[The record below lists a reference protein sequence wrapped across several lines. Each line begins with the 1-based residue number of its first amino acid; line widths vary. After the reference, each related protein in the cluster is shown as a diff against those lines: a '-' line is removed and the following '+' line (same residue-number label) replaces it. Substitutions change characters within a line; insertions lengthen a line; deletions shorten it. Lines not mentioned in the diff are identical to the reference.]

1 MPTPLPATAHA
12 GNCST
17 CMLGHLCVPVGMSQA
32 DVDRLSGLVQT
43 RLRVQAGTRL
53 YTTGDVLDA
62 IYGIRFGSLKTQIED
77 AAGHAQI
84 TGFFLP
90 GELLGMPG
98 MLGGRHMSA
107 AVAMEDSEV
116 CVIRLPDI
124 DRIAAQLPSL
134 QQQVRSLMSR
144 EITRSHELVA
154 MLGGTRAE
162 QRLATF
168 LLGLSQRYSALGYS
182 ASEFVLRMSR
192 DEIGNYLGL
201 SMETVSRL
209 FSRFAR
215 ERVIEL
221 AHREVRILDAAA
233 LRALADVQDC

>member
-1 MPTPLPATAHA
+1 MPIPLPTSPTA

-17 CMLGHLCVPVGMSQA
+17 CMLGHLCVPVGMSQS
-32 DVDRLSGLVQT
+32 DVTRLTDLVQT
-43 RLRVQAGTRL
+43 RLRLRSGVRL
-53 YTTGDVLDA
+53 YTAGDTLDA
-62 IYGIRFGSLKTQIED
+62 IYAIRFGSVKTQIED
-77 AAGHAQI
+77 AAGHVQI

-98 MLGGRHMSA
+98 MLGGRHLSA

-116 CVIRLPDI
+116 CVIRLSDI
-124 DRIAAQLPSL
+124 DRLAAQLPSL
-134 QQQVRSLMSR
+134 QQQVRNLMSR

-168 LLGLSQRYSALGYS
+168 LLGLSQRYASLGYS

-215 ERVIEL
+215 ERVIQL
-221 AHREVRILDAAA
+221 AQRDVRILDPVA
-233 LRALADVQDC
+233 LKALADVEDC

>member
-1 MPTPLPATAHA
+1 
-12 GNCST
+12 
-17 CMLGHLCVPVGMSQA
+17 MLGHLCVPVGMSQS
-32 DVDRLSGLVQT
+32 DVTRLTDLVQT
-43 RLRVQAGTRL
+43 RLRLRSGVRL
-53 YTTGDVLDA
+53 YTAGDTLDA
-62 IYGIRFGSLKTQIED
+62 IYAIRFGSVKTQIED
-77 AAGHAQI
+77 AAGHVQI

-116 CVIRLPDI
+116 CVIRLSDI
-124 DRIAAQLPSL
+124 DRLAAQLPSL
-134 QQQVRSLMSR
+134 QQQVRNLMSR

-168 LLGLSQRYSALGYS
+168 LLGLSQRYASLGYS

-215 ERVIEL
+215 ERVIQL
-221 AHREVRILDAAA
+221 AQRDVRILDPVA
-233 LRALADVQDC
+233 LKALADVEDC

>member
-1 MPTPLPATAHA
+1 
-12 GNCST
+12 
-17 CMLGHLCVPVGMSQA
+17 MLGHLCVPVGMSQS
-32 DVDRLSGLVQT
+32 DVTRLTDLVQT
-43 RLRVQAGTRL
+43 RLRLRSGVRL
-53 YTTGDVLDA
+53 YTAGDTLDA
-62 IYGIRFGSLKTQIED
+62 IYAIRFGSVKTQIED
-77 AAGHAQI
+77 AAGHVQI

-98 MLGGRHMSA
+98 MLGGRHLSA

-116 CVIRLPDI
+116 CVIRLSDI
-124 DRIAAQLPSL
+124 DRLAAQLPSL
-134 QQQVRSLMSR
+134 QQQVRNLMSR

-168 LLGLSQRYSALGYS
+168 LLGLSQRYASLGYS

-215 ERVIEL
+215 ERVIQL
-221 AHREVRILDAAA
+221 AQRDVRILDPVA
-233 LRALADVQDC
+233 LKALADVEDC